1 VFSLRVERFPYKK
14 FRAVAHL
21 FFYTYVV
28 KSVDKYGGGLTIF
41 ASAADVAVT
50 IKLGLQHA

>member
-1 VFSLRVERFPYKK
+1 MLLKVLTSM
-14 FRAVAHL
+14 
-21 FFYTYVV
+21 
-28 KSVDKYGGGLTIF
+28 GGGGTIF